1 MNKKLLSI
9 IASTTLFSNL
19 ALADENSGF
28 FIGADAAWMHAQVKS
43 ELKHK
48 NTKQNFNGDISGNIP
63 SFGLKLGYRL
73 NENHRIYA
81 GYNYSDEFSDFIK
94 TPKIQ
99 IEGDF
104 TTHKFLTGYDF
115 TPKLFEK
122 TRAVLGVYGG
132 YARTDLTLKT
142 SFLSLSQNFDGYFYG
157 AKIGALYDLTPHN
170 EIELGFKA
178 EQIHYN
184 SRNFYQ
190 NKVGSNFYD
199 PKQTNYGDIIINF
212 NLMQVFIT
220 CINEINLHR

>member
-104 TTHKFLTGYDF
+104 T
-115 TPKLFEK
+115 PKLFEK

-142 SFLSLSQNFDGYFYG
+142 SFLSLSQN
-157 AKIGALYDLTPHN
+157 LTVIFM
-170 EIELGFKA
+170 ERK
-178 EQIHYN
+178 
-184 SRNFYQ
+184 
-190 NKVGSNFYD
+190 
-199 PKQTNYGDIIINF
+199 
-212 NLMQVFIT
+212 
-220 CINEINLHR
+220 

>member
-28 FIGADAAWMHAQVKS
+28 FIGTDAAWMHAQVKS

-94 TPKIQ
+94 TPKLK
-99 IEGDF
+99 IESDF
-104 TTHKFLTGYDF
+104 STHKFLMGYDF
-115 TPKLFEK
+115 TPKIFERV
-122 TRAVLGVYGG
+122 RAVAGG
-132 YARTDLTLKT
+132 YLGYAKTNLDLKT
-142 SFLSLSQNFDGYFYG
+142 SLLSLSQKFDGFVYG
-157 AKIGALYDLTPHN
+157 VKIGAIFELGASN
-170 EIELGFKA
+170 EIEAGFKV
-178 EQIHYN
+178 EKIEYN
-184 SRNFYQ
+184 TRDFYQ
-190 NKVGSNFYD
+190 KAIGSNLYD
-199 PKQTNYGDIIINF
+199 PRQTNYGLYLGYTYKF
-212 NLMQVFIT
+212 
-220 CINEINLHR
+220 

>member
-48 NTKQNFNGDISGNIP
+48 NTKRNFNGDISGNIP

-190 NKVGSNFYD
+190 NKKWVQTFTILN
-199 PKQTNYGDIIINF
+199 KQIMVYI
-212 NLMQVFIT
+212 
-220 CINEINLHR
+220 